1 MEPPSSRVRF
11 VMPSASAHSAAVT
24 PARGPLW
31 QLLADVRR
39 RARAWIW
46 IESVAW
52 LALVACGGFW
62 VSLAFDWC
70 VEPPPGVRG
79 VLLMAMAAG
88 LVWVLV
94 NRLVI
99 RLAVPLRDDDLAV
112 IVERS
117 HPEFRDSLSTA
128 VSLAGGGR
136 DDIDRALLARTT
148 AAAEALVARVDRRRM
163 FRHRS
168 LSSLALAALVAAMTI
183 AVFVGWRPA
192 VAGVWARRALLLR
205 DEPWPRHT
213 ALEADGFV
221 NGVRKVARGSDVDV
235 IVHAGAADGP
245 PAAVDLRIRGPAGWK
260 TARMGTRGGADGDR
274 QTFGHVIEAVGEDL
288 RLEVRGGDARL
299 RNLRLVVVEPPA
311 VETLAVRGMPPE
323 YLGGP
328 VRSPSVSRLVNLPRG
343 SRVAI
348 DCRATKPL
356 AAARLMVRPVG
367 TLPGADDV
375 VVGERTASPS
385 GTDVAGVVERLD
397 HDLVV
402 TLELV
407 DTDGLTN
414 REPITFTL
422 VATPDEVPRVAA
434 RLHGISSAITPL
446 ARLPIVGTISDDHGL
461 ASAEVRLVWQPPAT
475 APAAPTGA
483 EPVSRTV
490 AVDKVRGGAPLVELA
505 AEDASVP
512 LESWGLLPGTR
523 LTVMVAARDACT
535 LDGAPQTGTSDTWT
549 LDVVTPEALQAM
561 LEAREIVLR
570 RRYEAAIEDLAQGRE
585 RLARDGEPDAAG
597 RFAEAVARATGE
609 TGEIAA
615 AFREIRLEFANNA
628 LLTPELETRLVAQIA
643 DPLTAIATGDLPG
656 LAAACRSAPATPIE
670 PLGRRADEALA
681 RMRAVLARMMELESF
696 NELIERLRGVIRTQE
711 EIRTETLRRQKQ
723 LAREALE

>member
-1 MEPPSSRVRF
+1 MEPPSSRAPF
-11 VMPSASAHSAAVT
+11 AMSSAPTHPAAVT
-24 PARGPLW
+24 PASGPLW

-79 VLLMAMAAG
+79 VLLMATAAG

-94 NRLVI
+94 NRLVM
-99 RLAVPLRDDDLAV
+99 RLAVPLRDDALAV

-128 VSLAGGGR
+128 VSLAGGRR
-136 DDIDRALLARTT
+136 DDIDRALLERTT

-168 LSSLALAALVAAMTI
+168 LSSLAFAAVAAAMTI

-192 VAGVWARRALLLR
+192 VAGVWARRALLLH
-205 DEPWPRHT
+205 DDPWPRRT

-221 NGVRKVARGSDVDV
+221 HGVRKVARGADVDV
-235 IVHAGAADGP
+235 IVHAHAADGP

-260 TARMGTRGGADGDR
+260 TARMGTRGGADGER

-311 VETLAVRGMPPE
+311 VETLAIRGVPPE

-328 VRSPSVSRLVNLPRG
+328 VRSPPVSRLVNLPRG

-356 AAARLMVRPVG
+356 AAARLTVRPVG
-367 TLPGADDV
+367 TLPGADAV

-385 GTDVAGVVERLD
+385 GTDVAGVVEMLD
-397 HDLVV
+397 RDLVV

-422 VATPDEVPRVAA
+422 VATPDEVPRVAT
-434 RLHGISSAITPL
+434 RLHGISSAVTPR
-446 ARLPIVGTISDDHGL
+446 ARLPIVGTLSDDHGL
-461 ASAEVRLVWQPPAT
+461 TAAEVRLVWQPPAN
-475 APAAPTGA
+475 AASASHT
-483 EPVSRTV
+483 VSLD
-490 AVDKVRGGAPLVELA
+490 AVHGGAPLVELA
-505 AEDASVP
+505 ADDASVP
-512 LESWGLLPGTR
+512 LESLGLVPGTR

-535 LDGAPQTGTSDTWT
+535 LEGMPQTGTSDTWT
-549 LDVVTPEALQAM
+549 LDVVAPEALQAM

-585 RLARDGEPDAAG
+585 RLTRDGNPDAAG

-656 LAAACRSAPATPIE
+656 LAAACRAAPATAIE
-670 PLGRRADEALA
+670 PLGRRADEVLA

-723 LAREALE
+723 RAREALE

>member
-1 MEPPSSRVRF
+1 M
-11 VMPSASAHSAAVT
+11 T
-24 PARGPLW
+24 PASGPLW

-52 LALVACGGFW
+52 LALLACGGFW
-62 VSLAFDWC
+62 ASLAFDWC
-70 VEPPPGVRG
+70 VEPPPWVRG
-79 VLLMAMAAG
+79 VLLGATAVG
-88 LVWVLV
+88 LLWVLV
-94 NRLVI
+94 NRLVV
-99 RLAVPLRDDDLAV
+99 RLAVPLRDDALAV

-128 VSLAGGGR
+128 VSLAGGRR
-136 DDIDRALLARTT
+136 DDIDRSLLERTT

-168 LSSLALAALVAAMTI
+168 LSSLAVAAVAAVMTI

-192 VAGVWARRALLLR
+192 VAGVWARRALLLQ
-205 DEPWPRHT
+205 DEPWPRRM

-221 NGVRKVARGSDVDV
+221 DGVRKVARGADVDV
-235 IVHAGAADGP
+235 IVHAHAADGP
-245 PAAVDLRIRGPAGWK
+245 PAAVDLRMRGPSGWR
-260 TARMGTRGGADGDR
+260 TARMGTRGGADGER

-299 RNLRLVVVEPPA
+299 RDLRLVVVEPPA
-311 VETLAVRGMPPE
+311 VETLSIRGVPPE

-328 VRSPSVSRLVNLPRG
+328 VRSPPVSRLVNLPRG

-348 DCRATKPL
+348 ECRATKPL
-356 AAARLMVRPVG
+356 ATARLTVRPVG
-367 TLPGADDV
+367 TLPGADAV
-375 VVGERTASPS
+375 VVGERTAGPS
-385 GTDVAGVVERLD
+385 GTDVAGVVEILD
-397 HDLVV
+397 RDLVV

-422 VATPDEVPRVAA
+422 VATPDEVPRVAT
-434 RLHGISSAITPL
+434 RLHGISSMVTPR
-446 ARLPIVGTISDDHGL
+446 ARVPIVGTISDDHGL
-461 ASAEVRLVWQPPAT
+461 AAAEVRLVWQPPAN
-475 APAAPTGA
+475 AASA
-483 EPVSRTV
+483 SETV
-490 AVDKVRGGAPLVELA
+490 PLEAVHDGAPLVELA
-505 AEDASVP
+505 ADDAAVP
-512 LESWGLLPGTR
+512 LDSLGLVPGTR

-535 LDGAPQTGTSDTWT
+535 LEGMPQTGTSDTWT
-549 LDVVTPEALQAM
+549 LDVVAPEALQAM

-585 RLARDGEPDAAG
+585 RLARDGEPDAA
-597 RFAEAVARATGE
+597 RWFAESVARATGE

-628 LLTPELETRLVAQIA
+628 LLTPELQTRLVAQIA
-643 DPLTAIATGDLPG
+643 DPLAAIATGDLPG
-656 LAAACRSAPATPIE
+656 LAAACRAAPATAIE
-670 PLGRRADEALA
+670 PLGRRADEVLA

-723 LAREALE
+723 RAREALE